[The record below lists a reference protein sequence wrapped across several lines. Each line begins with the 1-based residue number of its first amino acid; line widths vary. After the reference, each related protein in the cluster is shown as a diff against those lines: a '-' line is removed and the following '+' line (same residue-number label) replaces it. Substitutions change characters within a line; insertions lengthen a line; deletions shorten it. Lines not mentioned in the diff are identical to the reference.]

1 MHPQIAQYD
10 GRTSK
15 WLLDCVRSSHHASE
29 PDGETTPTPM
39 RTCVVEWSPSGA
51 NFCEL
56 RIPMASTSSCGFEG
70 QTKSPVYVL
79 EENGHLQH
87 RLFNVLLLIGDG
99 VRGPHFLRN
108 HSASAHDSAV
118 KKKPRRGLERLPSR
132 NEEEKAFSV
141 GVRRSFNQWNVAL
154 QQVVV
159 VSLSSTTVESIRY
172 VAVDEKRSVHRTW
185 HPGTMVCHARMSH
198 FQPYS
203 RRPFPKCQ
211 RTSLIYILRT

>member
-1 MHPQIAQYD
+1 
-10 GRTSK
+10 
-15 WLLDCVRSSHHASE
+15 
-29 PDGETTPTPM
+29 
-39 RTCVVEWSPSGA
+39 
-51 NFCEL
+51 
-56 RIPMASTSSCGFEG
+56 MASTSSCGFEG

-87 RLFNVLLLIGDG
+87 CLFNVLLLIGNG
-99 VRGPHFLRN
+99 VWGPHSLRN

-118 KKKPRRGLERLPSR
+118 KKQPRRGLERLPSR